1 MTGFKAKIIGYFKE
15 VAEKNVC
22 TRKTAMVAFMEAL
35 RVSDL
40 DNDKNLN
47 VGELSKLYLKN
58 TKNVL
63 FHTDMSEADL
73 IELVKTIYEE

>member
-47 VGELSKLYLKN
+47 VGEISKLYLKN

-63 FHTDMSEADL
+63 FHIDMSEADL
-73 IELVKTIYEE
+73 IEMVKTIYEE